1 MKIKSGVRVAVGF
14 LLAGSLFLGGC
25 GFKNQP
31 VPPDSVVPVA
41 VNDLRYAVSEEG
53 ITLNWSYPVKTIAG
67 TDIQDISSFDL
78 FRAVVLLEDYC
89 GTCPVPFG
97 EPMELSGGVTEDETK
112 KRRQAEYKSAL
123 LRSGHMYFFK
133 VRSRTSW
140 WAESDDS
147 NIVSFVWHVPAKAPM
162 NLMAEA
168 KESLVSLT
176 WQPVTNLIDERE
188 IGDIGT
194 VNYQIMRSLG
204 GDKFTSLGEPIAETS
219 HQDRQV
225 INGKK
230 YFYKVQ
236 SIMSFDGNKVA
247 GGVSETIAISPVDT
261 TPPMAPAGV
270 TAIQSGSEIKI
281 IWSKSSEKGVAG
293 YRIYR
298 RLASD
303 DKPVLLGEMK
313 SIYTLYVD
321 KTAPQGKRVYY
332 SVTAVDAAIPA
343 NESSHSREA
352 TTRD

>member
-1 MKIKSGVRVAVGF
+1 M
-14 LLAGSLFLGGC
+14 
-25 GFKNQP
+25 
-31 VPPDSVVPVA
+31 
-41 VNDLRYAVSEEG
+41 
-53 ITLNWSYPVKTIAG
+53 NWSFPVKTIAG

-78 FRAVVLLEDYC
+78 YRAVVPLEDYC

-97 EPMELSGGVTEDETK
+97 EPMELPGGITEDETK
-112 KRRQAEYKSAL
+112 KVRLAEYKSAL

-140 WAESDDS
+140 WSDSDDS
-147 NIVSFVWHVPAKAPM
+147 NIVSFVWHVPAKAPA

-168 KESLVSLT
+168 KDGLISLA
-176 WQPVTNLIDERE
+176 WQPVTSLVDDRK
-188 IGDIGT
+188 IGDMGT
-194 VNYQIMRSLG
+194 VNYQVMRSIGGEKFTPLG
-204 GDKFTSLGEPIAETS
+204 GQIAATT

-247 GGVSETIAISPVDT
+247 GGVSNTIDVSPVDS

-281 IWSKSSEKGVAG
+281 IWNRSSEKDVAG
-293 YRIYR
+293 YRVYR
-298 RLASD
+298 RLASE
-303 DKPVLLGEMK
+303 DKPVLLGEVK
-313 SIYTLYVD
+313 SIYSLYVD

-332 SVTAVDAAIPA
+332 SVSAVDEASPA
-343 NESSHSREA
+343 NESSLSREA
-352 TTRD
+352 TIRD